1 MMTTLLALISTPGVF
16 DRLWLS
22 RLAVV
27 TYCTCLIR
35 ESGLEQL
42 CLPKGVHRL
51 IQQYM
56 QIFDQD
62 RGLLHEV
69 YRFWSSLSSSPTTK
83 KMAIVAL

>member
-35 ESGLEQL
+35 ERGLE
-42 CLPKGVHRL
+42 
-51 IQQYM
+51 
-56 QIFDQD
+56 
-62 RGLLHEV
+62 
-69 YRFWSSLSSSPTTK
+69 
-83 KMAIVAL
+83 